1 MDEGKM
7 IVDDCDEGDI
17 IINEVDGLPGLH
29 ETTYNA
35 DFESILENMDSET
48 YEQLIN
54 DEDLPT
60 SLIVTNVNSALFN
73 SDDLKKEFE
82 DMFKRFGEP
91 VTFQYFKS
99 FKRIRVNYEF
109 PSSAA
114 KARIHLHH
122 TRFCDGII
130 NCYFAQPV
138 TPVDNADRHLQLPAP
153 VKQFLISPP
162 SSPPVGWEPRVETE
176 PLINY
181 DLIAA
186 IASLSPGMTHE
197 LLAPTGSQP
206 GIVVHIADDG
216 SNRSQNKP
224 KFMHTKCPEAGDE

>member
-1 MDEGKM
+1 
-7 IVDDCDEGDI
+7 
-17 IINEVDGLPGLH
+17 
-29 ETTYNA
+29 
-35 DFESILENMDSET
+35 
-48 YEQLIN
+48 
-54 DEDLPT
+54 
-60 SLIVTNVNSALFN
+60 
-73 SDDLKKEFE
+73 
-82 DMFKRFGEP
+82 MFKNFGEP
-91 VTFQYFKS
+91 VTFQYFRS

-130 NCYFAQPV
+130 NCYFAQVLQYIIRATYNRSLFNIFFLQPV

-186 IASLSPGMTHE
+186 IASLSPGT
-197 LLAPTGSQP
+197 
-206 GIVVHIADDG
+206 
-216 SNRSQNKP
+216 
-224 KFMHTKCPEAGDE
+224 